1 MGHRIKVKFTKNYIA
16 PTGAGISG
24 EKDGYKVLPMSD
36 QLQGLIDD
44 GTLEVVGNT
53 EASTR
58 ETATVEAPEA
68 TGTAKVSGKA
78 QHKKKS
84 KKKTAAD

>member
-1 MGHRIKVKFTKNYIA
+1 MGERIKVKFTKNYIA

-24 EKDGYKVLPMSD
+24 QKDGYKVLPLTD

-53 EASTR
+53 EAAGR
-58 ETATVEAPEA
+58 ETATITPPE
-68 TGTAKVSGKA
+68 TAGDAVVNPGKA

-84 KKKTAAD
+84 KKKTG